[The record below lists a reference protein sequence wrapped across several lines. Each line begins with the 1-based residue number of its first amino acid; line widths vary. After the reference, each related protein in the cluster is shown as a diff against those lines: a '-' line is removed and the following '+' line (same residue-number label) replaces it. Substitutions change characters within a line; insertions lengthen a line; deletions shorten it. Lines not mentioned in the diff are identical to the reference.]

1 MDESLSSS
9 ATVVEYLEIPLRRRK
24 LVVIPTALA
33 LVAAV
38 VATLV
43 LPKRYRSS
51 TLILVEA
58 SRAPDA
64 FMTKANTDQS
74 SKRLNTIMQEVLSRT
89 RLERVIQ
96 ELDPYSGGPSSSM
109 VEQMRSDISI
119 DVKGN
124 DAFNIT
130 FGHTDPRKAQ
140 AVTQRLAT
148 LFIEEGAQSREDQ
161 VEGAVE
167 FLDTQLLDAR
177 KELETKEAGLRALK
191 EKKMGSLPEQTQA
204 NLATLQ
210 RMQLEQQSLDL
221 NLRMA
226 RDRLQ
231 SLEKSLAER
240 RLTSTS
246 TPSSS
251 DAPAELL
258 QLQAELTSL
267 RSRYTEEHPDVRAV
281 VARIARL
288 ERQLAQQPS
297 SSAAAVDA
305 ATATTRA
312 HLEQARIEI
321 QQLETKQVDLGQQVV
336 GYQGRV
342 EQAPRTEQEIASLTR
357 DYEKLRENYQLLLT
371 KKLEAQMAERLEKR
385 WKGERFRILDPAN
398 LPDVPYSPNRV
409 ALLVGGLLGGLV
421 IGIGMAV
428 VAEFLD
434 HSVKSVRDVEAVL
447 PFPVLVSVPDLD
459 QVLAL
464 APSPRHKSS
473 RHKKMQQPRNDH
485 EHGRAGP
492 VPPEP

>member
-1 MDESLSSS
+1 MDDSFSSS
-9 ATVVEYLEIPLRRRK
+9 ATFVEYLEIPLRRRK
-24 LVVIPTALA
+24 LVLIPTALTLA
-33 LVAAV
+33 AAV
-38 VATLV
+38 GASFA
-43 LPKRYRSS
+43 LPKKYRSS

-74 SKRLNTIMQEVLSRT
+74 SKRLNTITQEVLSRT

-96 ELDPYSGGPSSSM
+96 ELDPYSGSLSSSM
-109 VEQMRSDISI
+109 VEQMRSNISI

-130 FGHTDPRKAQ
+130 FSHTDAHKSQ
-140 AVTQRLAT
+140 AVAQRLAT
-148 LFIEEGAQSREDQ
+148 LFIEEGAQSREEQ

-177 KELETKEAGLRALK
+177 KELEAKEAGLRALK
-191 EKKMGSLPEQTQA
+191 EQKMGSLPEQTQA

-221 NLRMA
+221 NLRLA

-231 SLEKSLAER
+231 TLEKSLAER
-240 RLTSTS
+240 KLTSASS
-246 TPSSS
+246 TATDVPT
-251 DAPAELL
+251 ELL
-258 QLQAELTSL
+258 QLQTELTSL

-288 ERQLAQQPS
+288 EKQLAQQPTN
-297 SSAAAVDA
+297 SAAMVDA
-305 ATATTRA
+305 GTATTRG
-312 HLEQARIEI
+312 HIEQAQIEI
-321 QQLETKQVDLGQQVV
+321 RQLETKQADLGRQVA
-336 GYQGRV
+336 GYQARV

-409 ALLVGGLLGGLV
+409 AFFVGGLLGGLLL
-421 IGIGMAV
+421 GLAMAV
-428 VAEFLD
+428 AAEFLD
-434 HSVKSVRDVEAVL
+434 NSVKSVRDVETEL

-459 QVLAL
+459 QAL
-464 APSPRHKSS
+464 AFAAPRYHQKV
-473 RHKKMQQPRNDH
+473 RQPQDEH
-485 EHGRAGP
+485 EHGRARP
-492 VPPEP
+492 VPPEA